1 LALTRPQKLVLAI
14 GLLALLG
21 GVFVISLRASG
32 GTSGE
37 PITLAVEQPAEPEEI
52 VVHVVGEVNRPG
64 VYRLR
69 PGDRI
74 ADAVKAAGGF
84 TSRANV
90 ESVNLAALLADG
102 RQIVVAALV
111 QPSPQQ
117 ETPAQVI
124 ETTPTSSVDRSSS
137 GQGLP
142 SPSTAPKQGSPAA
155 SPAAPKS
162 DAQPQ
167 VAAPAHKISIN
178 RAGPE
183 EFQQL
188 PGIGEKMAKRIIYYR
203 HEHGGFSSLEDLLNV
218 KGIGAD
224 TFEQIKPYITL

>member
-32 GTSGE
+32 GAGGE

-102 RQIVVAALV
+102 RQIVVAALA
-111 QPSPQQ
+111 QPSPEQ

-137 GQGLP
+137 G
-142 SPSTAPKQGSPAA
+142 QGSPAA